1 MNGTPRSDRIQIA
14 LFGRRNVGKSSLL
27 NALTGQKVA
36 VVSAVAGTTT
46 DPVYKSM
53 EVPSLGP
60 VVLIDTPGLDDEGD
74 LGRLRIAKAH
84 EVLRK
89 TDLAL
94 LVVTPE
100 EPWGSVEEGLV
111 AEFIKQDLAYLV
123 VVNKSDR
130 LGGTAEQ
137 AQNKIPAKAPVVKT
151 SALTGE
157 GIDDLIH
164 QMLKIRK
171 KEDGRLH
178 LVDGLVNPG
187 DLVILVTPIDQE
199 APKGRLILPQ
209 QQVLRDLL
217 DNGALALV
225 VKETELE
232 QALPKLVTGPALVIT
247 DSRVFAQVNAVVPA
261 AVPLTSFSILYA
273 RRKGKLAYFYQAV
286 QAIKDLQDG
295 DRVLVAEGCT
305 HHRQDDDIGT
315 VVIPGLLSK
324 KTGKKLCFDHVS
336 GGDFAMGLAKY
347 KLVIHCGACMLNE
360 REMEYRQGL
369 AAEKGVPMIN
379 YGLLLAYLQGVLA
392 RAIAPFQKEL
402 KVKRGF

>member
-1 MNGTPRSDRIQIA
+1 
-14 LFGRRNVGKSSLL
+14 
-27 NALTGQKVA
+27 
-36 VVSAVAGTTT
+36 
-46 DPVYKSM
+46 
-53 EVPSLGP
+53 
-60 VVLIDTPGLDDEGD
+60 
-74 LGRLRIAKAH
+74 
-84 EVLRK
+84 
-89 TDLAL
+89 
-94 LVVTPE
+94 
-100 EPWGSVEEGLV
+100 
-111 AEFIKQDLAYLV
+111 
-123 VVNKSDR
+123 
-130 LGGTAEQ
+130 
-137 AQNKIPAKAPVVKT
+137 
-151 SALTGE
+151 
-157 GIDDLIH
+157 DDLIH

>member
-157 GIDDLIH
+157 GI
-164 QMLKIRK
+164 
-171 KEDGRLH
+171 
-178 LVDGLVNPG
+178 
-187 DLVILVTPIDQE
+187 
-199 APKGRLILPQ
+199 
-209 QQVLRDLL
+209 
-217 DNGALALV
+217 
-225 VKETELE
+225 
-232 QALPKLVTGPALVIT
+232 
-247 DSRVFAQVNAVVPA
+247 
-261 AVPLTSFSILYA
+261 
-273 RRKGKLAYFYQAV
+273 
-286 QAIKDLQDG
+286 
-295 DRVLVAEGCT
+295 
-305 HHRQDDDIGT
+305 
-315 VVIPGLLSK
+315 
-324 KTGKKLCFDHVS
+324 
-336 GGDFAMGLAKY
+336 
-347 KLVIHCGACMLNE
+347 
-360 REMEYRQGL
+360 
-369 AAEKGVPMIN
+369 
-379 YGLLLAYLQGVLA
+379 
-392 RAIAPFQKEL
+392 
-402 KVKRGF
+402 